1 LFDNNPA
8 VIVNN
13 LFKRN
18 PEFETAKYNI
28 NFGIINTF
36 LFYLICCLLA
46 LRLIKG
52 LFSYNTSFPLN
63 NYENLSMLP
72 IVPIVSYPNADTQ
85 KLDIIKDNRKKS
97 GIYCWTNLKNGKFY
111 IGSAVDLS
119 NRLHMYY
126 NINLLE
132 KSNMVINKALLKYGY
147 SNFKLEILEYCDKSV
162 NIEREQHYID
172 LLKPEYNTLKQQI
185 QINTLEQKYP

>member
-1 LFDNNPA
+1 
-8 VIVNN
+8 
-13 LFKRN
+13 
-18 PEFETAKYNI
+18 
-28 NFGIINTF
+28 
-36 LFYLICCLLA
+36 
-46 LRLIKG
+46 
-52 LFSYNTSFPLN
+52 
-63 NYENLSMLP
+63 MLP